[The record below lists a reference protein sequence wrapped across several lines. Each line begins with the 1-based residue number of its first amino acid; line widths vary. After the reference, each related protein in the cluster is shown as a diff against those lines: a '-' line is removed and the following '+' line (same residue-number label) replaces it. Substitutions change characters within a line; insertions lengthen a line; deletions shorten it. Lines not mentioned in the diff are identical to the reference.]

1 MQAVYLRIRRFV
13 FDWSVIRLVR
23 VKRHLEELIMYRREV
38 LLTTT

>member
-1 MQAVYLRIRRFV
+1 MQAVYLRIRRLV